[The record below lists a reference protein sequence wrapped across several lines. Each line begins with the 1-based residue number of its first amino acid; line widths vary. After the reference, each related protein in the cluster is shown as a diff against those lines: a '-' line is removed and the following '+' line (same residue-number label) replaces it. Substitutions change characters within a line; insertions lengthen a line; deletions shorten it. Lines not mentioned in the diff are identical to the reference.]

1 MHWQAVVG
9 AAGRLLALGGI
20 GALGFGDD
28 AGAHRGGLV
37 IGLVVEHGGEPGAH
51 VMLDVIGEHAQEDVG
66 AHARRRP
73 VEDRTQMDVDGLQG
87 AERALDL
94 GKTFVGA
101 DSRGV
106 IERFLRQAGAHDINS
121 VQRRLG
127 GDRRGLAME
136 REVRLADDEV
146 EVLGHLV
153 PVDDGEHF

>member
-1 MHWQAVVG
+1 
-9 AAGRLLALGGI
+9 
-20 GALGFGDD
+20 
-28 AGAHRGGLV
+28 
-37 IGLVVEHGGEPGAH
+37 
-51 VMLDVIGEHAQEDVG
+51 MLDVIGEHAQEDVG

-127 GDRRGLAME
+127 RDRRGLAME
-136 REVRLADDEV
+136 REAILADHEV

-153 PVDDGEHF
+153 PVDDGADLERNRSLAAQRLAGAPNRRCDDGEVLFGRGQ